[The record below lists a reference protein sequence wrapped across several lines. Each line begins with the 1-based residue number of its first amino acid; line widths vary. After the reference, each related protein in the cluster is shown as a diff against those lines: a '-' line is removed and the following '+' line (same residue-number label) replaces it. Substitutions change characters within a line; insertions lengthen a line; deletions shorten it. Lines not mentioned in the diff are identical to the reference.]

1 MNERGWFDRPAVK
14 YGETAMTALMGTAWG
29 VAARPSATRL
39 RGKDRFMIAIG
50 MLIRAFDAL
59 GNWQDRARERRQLMG
74 MSDRGLH
81 DLGLTRNV
89 IDSEAARPFWKE

>member
-1 MNERGWFDRPAVK
+1 
-14 YGETAMTALMGTAWG
+14 
-29 VAARPSATRL
+29 
-39 RGKDRFMIAIG
+39 MIAIG